1 MNINYDEYVK
11 YIENI
16 KTDEELE
23 ELEKSIN
30 ALEECPDKT
39 SLLLKIAMKKVE
51 IGYTP
56 KIETSKSVETIN
68 DKAKLQ
74 KNLTVAIAVGSA
86 AMIVLASAILLDKN
100 NSKTMTEATTIES
113 TMDTDANVMDT
124 SSTEVSTSS
133 ITSSTEATNYVV
145 NNEDIQN
152 VTAVHFDYES
162 RNPKFD
168 EEIQKLDTYLND
180 CGFKKREL
188 HWGNEDLTYDLSLTD
203 FVSDGITIDDG
214 SVRQWVEKDS
224 NFGDV
229 CIIPFLG
236 EVKKVKTENGG
247 VISFDNKAESYGMQY
262 WIDGLAKQNNT
273 ETIDMVSISKDMQAY
288 LTAFSQR
295 FTNEFYDV
303 DMYDAIYNETDASI
317 MTASQYEAF
326 EDDLYTLWYSF
337 RQTQGIDDYYDI
349 LDEKTKAT
357 ETLITDYNDGLNN
370 EYVPMIDRGTQ
381 LVK

>member
-1 MNINYDEYVK
+1 
-11 YIENI
+11 
-16 KTDEELE
+16 
-23 ELEKSIN
+23 
-30 ALEECPDKT
+30 
-39 SLLLKIAMKKVE
+39 MKKVE

-56 KIETSKSVETIN
+56 KIETSKPVETIN

-74 KNLTVAIAVGSA
+74 KNLTIAIAVGSA

-100 NSKTMTEATTIES
+100 KSNDMAETTTIES
-113 TMDTDANVMDT
+113 TIDTDANVMDT

-133 ITSSTEATNYVV
+133 TTTSTETTNYVV
-145 NNEDIQN
+145 NNDNIESI
-152 VTAVHFDYES
+152 TPEHWDYES
-162 RNPKFD
+162 KNSSFD
-168 EEIQKLDTYLND
+168 EELQKLDTYLNA
-180 CGFKKREL
+180 CGFEKREI
-188 HWGNEDLTYDLSLTD
+188 HESSGDLSIHLIN
-203 FVSDGITIDDG
+203 SDNLNTYINNGDG
-214 SVRQWVEKDS
+214 YARDLIGPSDEL
-224 NFGDV
+224 GDT
-229 CIIPFLG
+229 CILPFLG
-236 EVKKVKTENGG
+236 TVKSYQTDDSNV
-247 VISFDNKAESYGMQY
+247 VSFDGQAESYGMQY

-288 LTAFSQR
+288 LTAFNQR

-303 DMYDAIYNETDASI
+303 DMYDAIYNDTDASI

-337 RQTQGIDDYYDI
+337 RQTQGIDDYYYI

-370 EYVPMIDRGTQ
+370 TYVPMIDRGTQ